1 MFVAVLL
8 RGRFGRGTD
17 PQRDRLCPK
26 PEQLA
31 GPHGGGK
38 GRRSGDGG
46 LVIVVSAY
54 DWNEDATPRGGWLG
68 GSLDENGTMVSPTT
82 GLEVDRAYA

>member
-38 GRRSGDGG
+38 GRRSGERRAGDCGVGVRLERRRHPAWG
-46 LVIVVSAY
+46 LARRK
-54 DWNEDATPRGGWLG
+54 P
-68 GSLDENGTMVSPTT
+68 
-82 GLEVDRAYA
+82 

>member
-1 MFVAVLL
+1 MDAALIHSVIDSVPSPNSLL
-8 RGRFGRGTD
+8 GRMGGARGVVR
-17 PQRDRLCPK
+17 
-26 PEQLA
+26 A
-31 GPHGGGK
+31 N
-38 GRRSGDGG
+38 GG